1 MKKDKV
7 NSRIY
12 SYRTFHQQPHQMFGF
27 ETKQNKIKQP
37 LHHQIKGFSNQV
49 LDVLWLEKIY

>member
-12 SYRTFHQQPHQMFGF
+12 SYRTFHQQPYQMFGF